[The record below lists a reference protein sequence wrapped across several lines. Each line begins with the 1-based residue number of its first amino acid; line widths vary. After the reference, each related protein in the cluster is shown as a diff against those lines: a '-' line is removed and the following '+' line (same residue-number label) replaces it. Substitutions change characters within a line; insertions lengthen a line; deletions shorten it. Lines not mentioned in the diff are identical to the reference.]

1 MDMTFTTIKQIMRY
15 LMEYL
20 KMKIKELLLY

>member
-1 MDMTFTTIKQIMRY
+1 MDMMFTTIKQIMRY